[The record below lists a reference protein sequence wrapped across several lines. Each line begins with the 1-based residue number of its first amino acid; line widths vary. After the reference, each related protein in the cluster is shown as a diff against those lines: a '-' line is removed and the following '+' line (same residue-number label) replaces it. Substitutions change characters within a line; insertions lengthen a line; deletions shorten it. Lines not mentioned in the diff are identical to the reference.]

1 MSIDDLTLMAF
12 VDGELSPGEREAVEA
27 AMAADPALRART
39 DAFRRA
45 CTAARDAFPITPD
58 PRDAALAAL
67 IAGPAMQTSVSLAER
82 LRGWISGVSM
92 PQAAA
97 WGGLAAACFVAGM
110 AVGVFGPADSGG
122 FALDRQGAIA
132 DAGLVKVLDQRAAA
146 DGPDGKG
153 RTVGLTFRAADGRW
167 CRSFQSGDDN
177 IAGLAC
183 RQDEVWRAEAVA
195 PLAGDVATEVRTAS
209 SDTPPAV
216 LAAIDALI
224 GGETLDAA
232 DEKDAIRNRWR

>member
-12 VDGELSPGEREAVEA
+12 VDGELSSAERETVEA
-27 AMAADPALRART
+27 AMAADPTLRAR
-39 DAFRRA
+39 AEALRMARA
-45 CTAARDAFPITPD
+45 AARDAFPIAPD

-146 DGPDGKG
+146 DGPDSEG
-153 RTVGLTFRAADGRW
+153 RAVGLTFRAADGRW
-167 CRSFQSGDDN
+167 CRSFQSAADGV
-177 IAGLAC
+177 AGLAC
-183 RQDEVWRAEAVA
+183 RQDNRWRAEAVVPFA
-195 PLAGDVATEVRTAS
+195 ASTSEIRTAS
-209 SDTPPAV
+209 SATPPAV
-216 LAAIDALI
+216 LAAVDALI